1 MSKKYAVLTLY
12 LSTAFIYL
20 QKRVSWVLRKPDSL
34 FLFYKVW
41 RMRYLS
47 F

>member
-20 QKRVSWVLRKPDSL
+20 QKRVLMVLRIPDSL
-34 FLFYKVW
+34 FLLNKECLVCCF
-41 RMRYLS
+41 
-47 F
+47 FF